1 MFTFALGTVPLGAMA
16 ADDVVA
22 RRREGCD
29 AGQGATCFP
38 QVGNGIEFTG
48 MNPGGRGKLDRFL
61 AEHESK

>member
-1 MFTFALGTVPLGAMA
+1 MA
-16 ADDVVA
+16 KDDVVA

-29 AGQGATCFP
+29 AGQGATCIP

-48 MNPGGRGKLDRFL
+48 MNPDDRGKLERFL